1 MQKSQNRTT
10 SKRLS
15 PEPAAV
21 LRKEGRP
28 KKVLLIDGEYREAY
42 PVYEV
47 MTEGTNCNFDLEYTD
62 QLSVGLERLARGG
75 IDVLL
80 LAPSVSDSNDLNSPA
95 RRRARSMG
103 VPVVTLS
110 ALDDEA
116 NEIEV
121 LKKGSREYLAKRKA
135 YGDQLVR
142 SINRAITRQ
151 RLASEK
157 APQSRW
163 PESVETRLHNIIKSI
178 PDGVI
183 IVDRRGIVRFVNPAV
198 ESLFKCKAER
208 LLGETLDLLPMVEG
222 GKTELGIVRE
232 DGKKGTAEIRMVE
245 TRYRGELA
253 YLISMRDITQRKK
266 AEAKM
271 KATIEAAE
279 ARAAAAKESAEAEI
293 KSVKEAAEAKIKA
306 VEEAAE
312 ARVTAAEEAAEA
324 RATAAEEA
332 AEARATTAEKD
343 AQARATTAEES
354 AQARAADAEEAA
366 EARVTAAEEAAQAAK
381 AASEEAVASAEESA
395 RLAWEE
401 TEAIKTSSQEA
412 IAKAEEEARIAREET
427 EAIKKSSQE
436 AVAKAEEEASI
447 AREEANK
454 AKTASEVAI
463 ARAEEQARIITE
475 EAITAKNTAQETIDK
490 AEEHARVVREE
501 AVTAK
506 LTAQEAVARA
516 EKEARLAREDAEAA
530 RIAMQEAL
538 AKAEKETETTRT
550 TAEEAVARAEEEA
563 RIARE
568 ETEAIKVASQEAI
581 AKAEEEVRLARE
593 ESEAVKTASQEAITR
608 AEEEVRLAREDAEAA
623 RATAQESI
631 TSTEKK
637 AKTDKKSADDTVA
650 RLEKELRSIDPMQSE
665 FMSSI
670 VHEMRAPLH
679 SITGFTRLV
688 LEGGAP
694 DPETQQEFLNIIADQ
709 SEHLRR
715 LVDDLVDISPTA
727 SGHSVN
733 LQKERLSIKDLLQNA
748 VKEIYSVARQK
759 NIVLKQDIPESLPEI
774 DADSQRLRQVMSNLL
789 GNAIKFS
796 DKGGRVSVKAEAGNN
811 DLLVQVTDQ
820 GIGIARDAMPYIFDK
835 YYKVENMAS
844 AGGLGLGLYISKQII
859 EAHGGKIWAE
869 STEGNG
875 STFSFTL
882 PLKRPDR

>member
-1 MQKSQNRTT
+1 MQKSQNRTP

-15 PEPAAV
+15 PEPAAM
-21 LRKEGRP
+21 LRKESRP

-47 MTEGTNCNFDLEYTD
+47 ITEVGSGTFDLEYTD
-62 QLSVGLERLARGG
+62 RLSAGLERLARGG

-80 LAPSVSDSNDLNSPA
+80 LAPSVPDSSDLNSSA
-95 RRRARSMG
+95 RRRAKSMG

-110 ALDDEA
+110 AFDDEVS
-116 NEIEV
+116 EIEV
-121 LKKGSREYLAKRKA
+121 LKKGSREHLAKRKA

-142 SINRAITRQ
+142 SINHAVTRQ

-163 PESVETRLHNIIKSI
+163 PESSETRLYNIIKSI
-178 PDGVI
+178 PDGII

-208 LLGETLDLLPMVEG
+208 LLGETLDFLPMVEV

-232 DGKKGTAEIRMVE
+232 DGKKGTAEIRVVE
-245 TRYRGELA
+245 IRYRSEPA
-253 YLISMRDITQRKK
+253 YLVSLRDITQAKK

-271 KATIEAAE
+271 KSAMEAAE
-279 ARAAAAKESAEAEI
+279 ARATAAKESAEAEI
-293 KSVKEAAEAKIKA
+293 KSAKEEAEAKT
-306 VEEAAE
+306 
-312 ARVTAAEEAAEA
+312 TAAEEAAWARAAAAEDAARAKIAAAEEA
-324 RATAAEEA
+324 SQTRATAAEEA
-332 AEARATTAEKD
+332 A
-343 AQARATTAEES
+343 QAK
-354 AQARAADAEEAA
+354 
-366 EARVTAAEEAAQAAK
+366 VTAAEEAARVRAAAAEEEAKATK
-381 AASEEAVASAEESA
+381 AASDEAIASAEESA

-412 IAKAEEEARIAREET
+412 ITKAEEEVRLAREDA
-427 EAIKKSSQE
+427 EAIKTSSQE
-436 AVAKAEEEASI
+436 AVARAEEQARL
-447 AREEANK
+447 AREEADT
-454 AKTASEVAI
+454 AKITSQVTI
-463 ARAEEQARIITE
+463 ARAEEQARVITE
-475 EAITAKNTAQETIDK
+475 EAIAAKTTAQETIAR
-490 AEEHARVVREE
+490 AEEHARIVREE

-506 LTAQEAVARA
+506 ITAQEAVAKA

-530 RIAMQEAL
+530 KIALQEAL
-538 AKAEKETETTRT
+538 ARAEKETETTRT
-550 TAEEAVARAEEEA
+550 NSEEAVTRAEEEA

-568 ETEAIKVASQEAI
+568 ETEAVKVASQEAI

-593 ESEAVKTASQEAITR
+593 ESEAVKTASQEAIAR
-608 AEEEVRLAREDAEAA
+608 AEEEVRIAREEADTA

-631 TSTEKK
+631 SNTENK
-637 AKTDKKSADDTVA
+637 AKTDTKSANDTVA

-665 FMSSI
+665 FMSNI

-694 DPETQQEFLNIIADQ
+694 DSETQQEFLNIIADQ

-715 LVDDLVDISPTA
+715 LIDELVDISPA
-727 SGHSVN
+727 SGKTVK
-733 LQKERLSIKDLLQNA
+733 LQKERMSVRDLLRNA

-759 NIVLKQDIPESLPEI
+759 NIAIKQDIPDSLPEI
-774 DADSQRLRQVMSNLL
+774 DADSQRLRQVMFNLL
-789 GNAIKFS
+789 GNAVKFS
-796 DKGGRVSVKAEAGNN
+796 EKGGSVSVKAETRNN

-820 GIGIARDAMPYIFDK
+820 GVGIAQDAMPYIFDK
-835 YYKVENMAS
+835 YYKAENEAS

-869 STEGNG
+869 SMEGDG

-882 PLKRPDR
+882 PLKQPDR